1 MKLLSDSLLDEL
13 AAKAAA
19 SPRRRAHHSIHSGPA
34 DLVQRF
40 IVVAQPDSYFRP
52 HRHNARAELALVV
65 RGQLDVLTFDEGGRV
80 TARYGVGEGHGTF
93 AYETPQR
100 TWHTIVP
107 GNTGG
112 AFFEVKEGPYD
123 PATASEFAP
132 WSPAEGDAGA
142 ALFLSWARGA
152 KVGDRVPG

>member
-1 MKLLSDSLLDEL
+1 MKLLSESLLDEL
-13 AAKAAA
+13 AAQAAA
-19 SPRRRAHHSIHSGPA
+19 SPRRRAHHSIHAGPA

-40 IVVAQPDSYFRP
+40 VVVAQPDSYFRP

-65 RGQLDVLTFDEGGRV
+65 RGQMDVLTFDEAGMV
-80 TARYGVGEGHGTF
+80 TARYGVGAGQGSF

-107 GNTGG
+107 GQQGG

-132 WSPAEGDAGA
+132 WSPAEGDPA
-142 ALFLSWARGA
+142 AASFLSWARSA
-152 KVGDRVPG
+152 QPGDRVPG

>member
-1 MKLLSDSLLDEL
+1 MKLLSASLLDEL

-19 SPRRRAHHSIHSGPA
+19 SPRRRAHHTIHCGPA

-40 IVVAQPDSYFRP
+40 IVVAQADSYFRP

-65 RGQLDVLTFDEGGRV
+65 RGALDVLTFDEAGVV
-80 TARYGVGEGHGTF
+80 TARYGVGTGHATF

-107 GNTGG
+107 GPAGG

-132 WSPAEGDAGA
+132 WSPPEGDALA
-142 ALFLSWARGA
+142 AAFLSWAGA
-152 KVGDRVPG
+152 ARVGERVPG

>member
-1 MKLLSDSLLDEL
+1 MKLLSESLLDEL
-13 AAKAAA
+13 AARAAA
-19 SPRRRAHHSIHSGPA
+19 SPRRRAHHSIHAGPA

-65 RGQLDVLTFDEGGRV
+65 RGQMDVLTFDETGVV
-80 TARYGVGEGHGTF
+80 TARYGVGAGQGSF

-107 GNTGG
+107 GPEGG

-132 WSPAEGDAGA
+132 WSPAEGDAA
-142 ALFLSWARGA
+142 AAQFLDWARGA
-152 KVGDRVPG
+152 QPGDRAPG

>member
-1 MKLLSDSLLDEL
+1 VKLLSDALLDEL
-13 AAKAAA
+13 SAKAAA
-19 SPRRRAHHSIHSGPA
+19 SPRRRAHHTLHAGPE

-40 IVVAQPDSYFRP
+40 IVVAQADSYFRP
-52 HRHNARAELALVV
+52 HRHNARTELALVV
-65 RGQLDVLTFDEGGRV
+65 RGQVDVLTFDDAGVV
-80 TARYGVGEGHGTF
+80 TARFGVGAGQGSF

-107 GNTGG
+107 GANGG

-132 WSPAEGDAGA
+132 WSPAEGAPA
-142 ALFLSWARGA
+142 ASGFLKWARRAQPGEH
-152 KVGDRVPG
+152 VPG